1 MAITATFSN
10 GTLSIVGDDTQN
22 AISVSRDLAG
32 TILVNGGAVAIT
44 GGPATAANTALIDV
58 SALGDLDTIQFDDTN
73 GALPAATIA
82 GGDAA
87 DMIVGGGEADTITG
101 GRGDDTALMGG
112 GDDTFIWNPGDGNDT
127 IEGQSGTDTLQ
138 FNGANVAEQI
148 DISANGGR
156 VRFTRDVANITMDLN
171 SVEHITFNA
180 LGGADTI
187 TVGDLSGT
195 DAQLVAID
203 LAGTLGGT
211 TGDGQVDQ
219 VTVNGTAAAD
229 AIAVSNASGSVTV
242 TGLAAAVSILHP
254 DAIDNLILNAGGGDD
269 VVNASTLSA
278 GAVALTINGGAGN
291 DLLIGSQGGDTIIGA
306 TGDDTALMGGGD
318 DTFVWN
324 PGDGSDIVE
333 GQAGSDTLLFNG
345 ANVNERIDISANGG
359 RARFTRDVASITMDL
374 NDVEHIHF
382 NARGGVDTVTVN
394 DLTGTDVTDVT
405 VDLAGVPGSGTG
417 DGAADKVIMNG
428 TAADDTFQVSGAG
441 GAVVIGGLGTQLT
454 VLGAEAIDSV
464 ETAGNG
470 GTDTTQVNGTDGDE
484 TFTITANGTFARVDR
499 VTPDPFA
506 VDVGTEKLVIH
517 AGGGNDMISAS
528 GNLAALVAITID
540 GGAGNDTILGGN
552 GADTLIGGDGN
563 DFIDG
568 NQGNDVAFLGA
579 GDDTYQWDPGD
590 GSDIVE
596 GQDGSDT
603 LQFNGSNANEKMA
616 ISANGQRVL
625 FTRDVANIVMD
636 LDGVEHIKV
645 NALGGTDTVT
655 VNDLSGTDAADI
667 TVNLAS
673 TLGGT
678 AGDGA
683 ADQVIMNGTAA
694 DDTFQVSGA
703 GGAVVIG
710 GLGTQL
716 TVLNAEAADSIQ
728 TVGNGGTD
736 TTQVN
741 GTGGDETFSITANGT
756 FARVDRVTPDPFAV
770 DVGTEKLVISAGGGN
785 DMISASGNLAAL
797 VAITIDGGA
806 GNDTILGGNG
816 ADTLIGGDGNDFVDG
831 NQGNDTAFL
840 GDGDDTFQ
848 WDPGDGSDIV
858 EGQSGSDTLQFN
870 GSNANEKMAISAN
883 GQRALL
889 TRDVGNIVM
898 DLDGVEH
905 VHVNALGGTDQI
917 TVNDLTGTDVTD
929 VTIDLASPPGSG
941 AGDGAADT
949 VTINAGGGNNAFSIT
964 SGSPGTLTVS
974 GLAEQV
980 TVLGLEAANDHVV
993 VNGEGGTDTAT
1004 VNGTG
1009 ADETF
1014 AVTANGAL
1022 VHVARIIANPF
1033 AVDIGTT
1040 ESIMISAGGGNDTIT
1055 AGPGLAALT
1064 ALTLNGGVGNDT
1076 ITGGDGA
1083 DILIGGLGA
1092 DILDGGAGDDRF
1104 VYRLGDGSD
1113 HILNFVAGPGTD
1125 DKVDLRAVP
1134 TVQSFAQLQLLMS
1147 QNGGNTVID
1156 FGNGDTI
1163 TLNGVLPGALSADDF
1178 LFNVAPVAQDGTAS
1192 GNEDNAINGAL
1203 VASDVDS
1210 PSLTYS
1216 RVSQAAH
1223 GTVTV
1228 NANGTFS
1235 YTPNADFNGT
1245 DSFTFKAND
1254 GSLDSNVATV
1264 HLTVAPVNDAPVIVS
1279 DGGGDTAPVSI
1290 AENTTAVTTVH
1301 ATDIDSPSITYSIAG
1316 GSDAAKFQIDS
1327 ATGALSFIT
1336 APNFEIPTDSDHNN
1350 SYLVQVHASDG
1361 SLADDQSITVKVT
1374 DADESQFTVHWTA
1387 SIDAGSHPAGWV
1399 PTGIGDFNSDATS
1412 DLAWFNPT
1420 TGDIDIWKLAN
1431 GAWTAS
1437 SDVGPH
1443 PAGYQ
1448 PVGFG
1453 DYNDDGTSDVLW
1465 FNPTTRDVDLW
1476 KIDNAQWAGS
1486 IDIGTHPAGYA
1497 PSGVGDF
1504 TGDGTSDVLWYNSVT
1519 RDVDLWKISDGQW
1532 AGSIDIG
1539 THPAGYV
1546 PSAFGDFTGDG
1557 TSDIAWYNPSTGDI
1571 DIWKIVNGQ
1580 WAGSI
1585 DVGPHPAGWQPLG
1598 AADFNKDGTSDIVWY
1613 NPTNNDIDIW
1623 VMKNG
1628 QWAGSFD
1635 IGTHPAGSAP
1645 VGIGDFDHN
1654 GVNEVMWADTTT
1666 GRIDNWM
1673 LAFT

>member
-1 MAITATFSN
+1 MAITASFNN
-10 GTLSIVGDDTQN
+10 GTLSIAGDDTQN
-22 AISVSRDLAG
+22 AISVSRDVAG
-32 TILVNGGAVAIT
+32 TILVNGGAIAIT
-44 GGPATAANTALIDV
+44 GGPATTANTTLIDV

-82 GGDAA
+82 GGDGA
-87 DMIVGGGEADTITG
+87 DMIVGAGEADTITG
-101 GRGDDTALMGG
+101 GHGDDTALMGG
-112 GDDTFIWNPGDGNDT
+112 GDDTFIWNPGDGSD
-127 IEGQSGTDTLQ
+127 IVEGQGGTDTLQ

-148 DISANGGR
+148 DISANGSR
-156 VRFTRDVANITMDLN
+156 VRFTRDVGTITMDLN

-180 LGGADTI
+180 LGGADTV

-195 DAQLVAID
+195 NAQLVTID

-211 TGDGQVDQ
+211 TGDGQVDG

-229 AIAVSNASGSVTV
+229 SIAVSNASGSVTV

-254 DAIDNLILNAGGGDD
+254 DATDNLILNTGGGDD
-269 VVNASTLSA
+269 VVNASALSA

-291 DLLIGSQGGDTIIGA
+291 DLLIGSQGRDTIVGGTGA
-306 TGDDTALMGGGD
+306 DTALMGGGD
-318 DTFVWN
+318 DTYVWN

-345 ANVNERIDISANGG
+345 ANVAEKIDISANGG
-359 RARFTRDVASITMDL
+359 RVRFTRDVGTVTMDL
-374 NDVEHIHF
+374 NDVEHTHV
-382 NARGGVDTVTVN
+382 NTLGGIDTVTVN

-405 VDLAGVPGSGTG
+405 VDLSSPAGSGTG
-417 DGAADKVIMNG
+417 DGSADKVIMNG
-428 TAADDTFQVSGAG
+428 TAADDTFQVTGGG
-441 GAVVIGGLGTQLT
+441 GAVVIGGLGTLLT
-454 VLGAEAIDSV
+454 VLGAETADSV
-464 ETAGNG
+464 ETVGNG
-470 GTDTTQVNGTDGDE
+470 GTDTTQINGTDADE

-499 VTPDPFA
+499 ITPDPFA
-506 VDVGTEKLVIH
+506 VDVGTEKLVINL
-517 AGGGNDMISAS
+517 GGGSDHISAT
-528 GNLAALVAITID
+528 GNLAAITSITID

-563 DFIDG
+563 DLIDG
-568 NQGNDVAFLGA
+568 NQGNDTAFLGA

-590 GSDIVE
+590 GSDVVE
-596 GQDGSDT
+596 GQAGSDT
-603 LQFNGSNANEKMA
+603 LLFNGANVAEKID
-616 ISANGQRVL
+616 ISANGERVR
-625 FTRDVANIVMD
+625 FTRDVANITMD
-636 LDGVEHIKV
+636 LDGIEHV
-645 NALGGTDTVT
+645 HFNALGGTDTVT
-655 VNDLSGTDAADI
+655 VNDLTGTDVTDVTVDLAAPPGSGT
-667 TVNLAS
+667 
-673 TLGGT
+673 
-678 AGDGA
+678 GDGA
-683 ADQVIMNGTAA
+683 ADKVVMNGTAA
-694 DDTFQVSGA
+694 DDTFQVIGG

-710 GLGTQL
+710 GLGTLL
-716 TVLNAEAADSIQ
+716 TVLGAEAADSVQ

-741 GTGGDETFSITANGT
+741 GTDGDETFSIAANGT
-756 FARVDRVTPDPFAV
+756 FARVSEITPAQFDV
-770 DVGTEKLVISAGGGN
+770 DVGTEKLVINLGGG
-785 DMISASGNLAAL
+785 DDHISASGNLAAITS
-797 VAITIDGGA
+797 ITIDGGA

-816 ADTLIGGDGNDFVDG
+816 ADTLIGGEGNDFIDG

-840 GDGDDTFQ
+840 GDGDDTYQ

-858 EGQSGSDTLQFN
+858 EGQAGSDTLLFN
-870 GSNANEKMAISAN
+870 GANIAEKINISAN
-883 GQRALL
+883 GERVRF
-889 TRDVGNIVM
+889 TRDVANITM
-898 DLDGVEH
+898 DLDGIEH
-905 VHVNALGGTDQI
+905 VHFNALGGADQV
-917 TVNDLTGTDVTD
+917 TVNDLTGTDVTE
-929 VTIDLASPPGSG
+929 VTVDLSSPAGSG
-941 AGDGAADT
+941 TGDGAADT
-949 VTINAGGGNNAFSIT
+949 VTVNAGGGNNAFSIA
-964 SGSPGTLTVS
+964 SNSAGTLTVS

-980 TVLGLEAANDHVV
+980 TVLGFEAANDHVAI
-993 VNGEGGTDTAT
+993 NGEGGADTAT

-1009 ADETF
+1009 DNETF
-1014 AVTANGAL
+1014 AIAANGAL
-1022 VHVARIIANPF
+1022 VHVARTTANPF

-1040 ESIMISAGGGNDTIT
+1040 ENIVISAGDGNDTIT

-1064 ALTLNGGVGNDT
+1064 KLTLDGGIGNDT

-1083 DILIGGLGA
+1083 DIIIGGIGA

-1104 VYRLGDGSD
+1104 VYHLGDGAD
-1113 HILNFVAGPGTD
+1113 QINNFVAGFGTD

-1134 TVQSFAQLQLLMS
+1134 AVQSFAQLQLLMS
-1147 QNGGNTVID
+1147 QSGGDTLID
-1156 FGNGDTI
+1156 FGNGSSI

-1178 LFNVAPVAQDGTAS
+1178 LFNVAPVAQDSSAS

-1203 VASDVDS
+1203 VASDLDS

-1228 NANGTFS
+1228 NPDGTFS

-1264 HLTVAPVNDAPVIVS
+1264 HLTVNPVNDAPVIVS

-1316 GSDAAKFQIDS
+1316 GSDAAKFQIDGT
-1327 ATGALSFIT
+1327 TGVLSFIT

-1350 SYLVQVHASDG
+1350 SYLVQVRASDG
-1361 SLADDQSITVKVT
+1361 SLSDDQLITVKVT

-1387 SIDAGSHPAGWV
+1387 SVDAGSHPAGWV
-1399 PTGIGDFNSDATS
+1399 PTGIGNFDSDATS

-1431 GAWTAS
+1431 GAWAAS

-1453 DYNDDGTSDVLW
+1453 DYNHDGTSDVLW

-1497 PSGVGDF
+1497 PSGTGDF
-1504 TGDGTSDVLWYNSVT
+1504 NGDGTTDVLWYNSVT
-1519 RDVDLWKISDGQW
+1519 RDVDLWQISNGQW

-1539 THPAGYV
+1539 THPAGYT
-1546 PSAFGDFTGDG
+1546 PSVFGDFNGDG
-1557 TSDIAWYNPSTGDI
+1557 TSDIAWYNPSTGDV

-1585 DVGPHPAGWQPLG
+1585 DVGPHPAGWQPIG

-1654 GVNEVMWADTTT
+1654 GVNDIMWADSTT